1 MKIIF
6 TGGSSFT
13 GYWFIKELA
22 SAGHEVVAVFRRNRD
37 EYSGDIQR
45 KRIDGLEGICRH
57 VFGLSFGDDRFLSLI
72 QEGGWDLL
80 CHHGAETANYK
91 SANFDV
97 IGAVSRNTHRLS
109 TVLKSLTTGGCRKII
124 LTGSVFENDE
134 GAGSK
139 DLRAFS
145 PYGLSKALTWQLFR
159 YHAEL
164 RQMTLGKFVIPNPFG
179 PYEEPRYTHY
189 LMKNW
194 FAKTTA
200 VVNTPSYIR
209 DNIHVSFLA
218 RIYAH
223 FAAKLPNGVSRAN
236 PTGYVESQ
244 GAFTQRVANE
254 MRRRLKLPCEF
265 ELRTQTD
272 FSEPYVRI
280 NTDHFN
286 SKTLN
291 WSDITAWD
299 GLADYY
305 LRLMAKP

>member
-1 MKIIF
+1 MKILF

-22 SAGHEVVAVFRRNRD
+22 SAGHEVVAVFRRKPGRILQTICD
-37 EYSGDIQR
+37 ENVSTA
-45 KRIDGLEGICRH
+45 LAGICRP
-57 VFGLSFGDDRFLSLI
+57 VFGTSFGDDRFLSLI
-72 QEGGWDLL
+72 REGGWDLL
-80 CHHGAETANYK
+80 CHHGAETTNYK
-91 SANFDV
+91 SADFDV
-97 IGAVSRNTHRLS
+97 IGAVARNTHRLP
-109 TVLKSLTTGGCRKII
+109 TVLESLTTGGCRKII

-179 PYEEPRYTHY
+179 PYEEPRFTHY

-209 DNIHVSFLA
+209 DNIHVSFACEDLRRFRRKIA
-218 RIYAH
+218 ERY
-223 FAAKLPNGVSRAN
+223 VSHQPDRLC
-236 PTGYVESQ
+236 
-244 GAFTQRVANE
+244 RVAG
-254 MRRRLKLPCEF
+254 RFHSACCE
-265 ELRTQTD
+265 
-272 FSEPYVRI
+272 
-280 NTDHFN
+280 
-286 SKTLN
+286 
-291 WSDITAWD
+291 
-299 GLADYY
+299 
-305 LRLMAKP
+305 